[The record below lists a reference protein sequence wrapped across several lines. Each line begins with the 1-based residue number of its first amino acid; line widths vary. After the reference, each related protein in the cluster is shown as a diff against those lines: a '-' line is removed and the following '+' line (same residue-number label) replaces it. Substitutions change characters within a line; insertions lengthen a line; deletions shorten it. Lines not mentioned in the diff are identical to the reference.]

1 MFHSNGRWHRGER
14 KVRLGKLDLG
24 CDNPLD
30 LVSNRQ
36 QPLAAS
42 RHPPASIGLT
52 TKQKGKTKI
61 KAGKGTKGGGAR
73 AVNN

>member
-30 LVSNRQ
+30 LVSNRR

-42 RHPPASIGLT
+42 TPASIGLA
-52 TKQKGKTKI
+52 TKRKKRQK
-61 KAGKGTKGGGAR
+61 A
-73 AVNN
+73 